1 MRRSSDIA
9 ERLAR
14 IEETM
19 ATREDVAGL
28 RAEIA
33 RLQRPPARSFAGT
46 VLWTV
51 TVLGFLVLAAV
62 FADRF
67 GIAP

>member
-14 IEETM
+14 IEESM

-33 RLQRPPARSFAGT
+33 RIRRAPPRRYTAVVVCVA
-46 VLWTV
+46 VLV
-51 TVLGFLVLAAV
+51 GLLAPVVLFELWPEIV
-62 FADRF
+62 
-67 GIAP
+67 P